1 MSLNRRDFLKTS
13 CQACLAVM
21 ATGIVGS
28 EMACKPS
35 KGLYAGKIRKG
46 ILRVPMK
53 AFNEQQTL
61 LVQTYNYKEPLI
73 LIRKKEGEV
82 KALLMRCTHKGVGLE
97 KIGEQLVCPAH
108 GSIFDFDGKVL
119 QSPAGEALTSFPAVA
134 DEKTVLVKIEQ

>member
-1 MSLNRRDFLKTS
+1 M
-13 CQACLAVM
+13 
-21 ATGIVGS
+21 
-28 EMACKPS
+28 
-35 KGLYAGKIRKG
+35 GKNAYEFSRK
-46 ILRVPMK
+46 
-53 AFNEQQTL
+53 
-61 LVQTYNYKEPLI
+61 YNWESAIKQINNY
-73 LIRKKEGEV
+73 IRKKEGEV